1 MARDV
6 MAERPLILI
15 IGDAPDY
22 LDWEEALVE
31 QGLAVVTTND
41 DKTGH
46 KEIER
51 LEPDVVV
58 VHPGDDCASGQDAL
72 ARVQRLDPTIGV
84 VMVCGDATV
93 WHAVEAMKL
102 GAAEFVAEPPP
113 PSELALLVDRALEK
127 RRHHQRHEAEERE
140 RDQVRSN
147 LISIVSHEMRSPLL
161 FVKQCLQLLLDG
173 DVGTLDGEAKSVLQS
188 AGNRLEMALE
198 LAGDWL
204 TISRIKSGDIL
215 GEASPVEVAGVLEQA
230 VSDIQGAADARGIT
244 VQMAELSS
252 DLVVVADPEN
262 LRLIFSNLLENAI
275 KFNRQGGTIGVN
287 VSTEDGTVNVEVSD
301 TGLGIPE
308 ADLPFVFEEFFRSSM
323 KETRKIHGTGL
334 GLSIV
339 KRMVE
344 GYGGRIHVESAEGEG
359 STFVVSLPRRR
370 RDQQGPRAAGSY

>member
-1 MARDV
+1 MTQ
-6 MAERPLILI
+6 RPLILI
-15 IGDAPDY
+15 IGDAPNY
-22 LDWEEALVE
+22 QDWEEALVE
-31 QGLAVVTTND
+31 QGLTVVTTTD
-41 DKTGH
+41 DSTGH
-46 KEIER
+46 QEIER

-58 VHPGDDCASGQDAL
+58 VHPGDDCTSGQDAL

-127 RRHHQRHEAEERE
+127 RRHHQRHEAVERE

-215 GEASPVEVAGVLEQA
+215 GEASPVEVAGVLEQV
-230 VSDIQGAADARGIT
+230 VSDIQGAAAARGLT
-244 VQMAELSS
+244 VQMAEFSS

-275 KFNRQGGTIGVN
+275 KFNRPGGTIQVS
-287 VSTEDGTVNVEVSD
+287 VSTDDGSVNVEVSD

-344 GYGGRIHVESAEGEG
+344 GYGGSIEVTSVEGKG
-359 STFVVSLPRRR
+359 STFVVSFP
-370 RDQQGPRAAGSY
+370 AATGNS

>member
-1 MARDV
+1 MR
-6 MAERPLILI
+6 AEQPLVLI
-15 IGDAPDY
+15 IGGGAPDY
-22 LDWEEALVE
+22 QHWENILVE
-31 QGLAVVTTND
+31 QGLAVVTTTD
-41 DKTGH
+41 DSTGH
-46 KEIER
+46 QEIER

-58 VHPGDDCASGQDAL
+58 VHPGDDCTGGQDAL

-113 PSELALLVDRALEK
+113 PTELALLVDRALEK
-127 RRHHQRHEAEERE
+127 RRHHQRHEAVERE

-173 DVGTLDGEAKSVLQS
+173 DVGTLDSEAKSVLQS

-198 LAGDWL
+198 LASDWL

-215 GEASPVEVAGVLEQA
+215 GDASPVEVVGVLAEA
-230 VSDIQGAADARGIT
+230 VANVQGAADARGIT
-244 VQMAELSS
+244 VQMAENLS
-252 DLVVVADPEN
+252 DIEVVADPEN

-275 KFNRQGGTIGVN
+275 KFNRPEGTIRVN
-287 VSTEDGTVNVEVSD
+287 VSTDDGTVNVEVSD

-344 GYGGRIHVESAEGEG
+344 GYGGRIHVESEEGEG
-359 STFVVSLPRRR
+359 SSFVVALPAA
-370 RDQQGPRAAGSY
+370 QQKGSA

>member
-1 MARDV
+1 MTD
-6 MAERPLILI
+6 RPLILI
-15 IGDAPDY
+15 IGGGAPDY
-22 LDWEEALVE
+22 HDWEEALVE
-31 QGLAVVTTND
+31 QGLTVVTTTD
-41 DKTGH
+41 DNKGH
-46 KEIER
+46 QEIER

-58 VHPGDDCASGQDAL
+58 VHPGDDCASGQEAL
-72 ARVQRLDPTIGV
+72 ARVQRLDPSIGV

-127 RRHHQRHEAEERE
+127 RRRHQRHEAVERE

-173 DVGTLDGEAKSVLQS
+173 DVGNLDSEAKSVLQS
-188 AGNRLEMALE
+188 AGNRLELALD
-198 LAGDWL
+198 LASDWL

-215 GEASPVEVAGVLEQA
+215 GDASPVGVEDVLREA
-230 VSDIQGAADARGIT
+230 VSNIHDAANAAEVSIQL
-244 VQMAELSS
+244 AEVPDGLE
-252 DLVVVADPEN
+252 VVADPEN
-262 LRLIFSNLLENAI
+262 LRLIFSNLLENAV
-275 KFNRQGGTIGVN
+275 KFNRSGGTVRVS
-287 VSTEDGTVNVEVSD
+287 VSTDDGTASVKVSD

-323 KETRKIHGTGL
+323 KETRRIHGTGL

-359 STFVVSLPRRR
+359 STFVVSLPVA
-370 RDQQGPRAAGSY
+370 QQKGSA

>member
-1 MARDV
+1 MR
-6 MAERPLILI
+6 ERPLVLI
-15 IGDAPDY
+15 IGGGAPDY
-22 LDWEEALVE
+22 RDWEQALAE
-31 QGLAVVTTND
+31 QGLAVETTTD
-41 DKTGH
+41 DAEGH
-46 KEIER
+46 SEIER
-51 LEPDVVV
+51 LVPDVVV
-58 VHPGDDCASGQDAL
+58 VHPGKDCADGQDAL
-72 ARVQRLDPTIGV
+72 AKVQQLDPSIGV
-84 VMVCGDATV
+84 VMVCRDATV

-113 PSELALLVDRALEK
+113 PSEITLLVDRALEK
-127 RRHHQRHEAEERE
+127 RRRHKASERAENEKDRA
-140 RDQVRSN
+140 RSH

-161 FVKQCLQLLLDG
+161 FVKQCVQLLLDG

-215 GEASPVEVAGVLEQA
+215 GDASPVEVAGVLEQA
-230 VSDIQGAADARGIT
+230 VSEIQGAADARGIT
-244 VQMAELSS
+244 VQMTEFRSELK
-252 DLVVVADPEN
+252 VVADPEN

-275 KFNRQGGTIGVN
+275 KFNRPGGTIRVS
-287 VSTEDGTVNVEVSD
+287 VSTDDGTVNMEVSD

-323 KETRKIHGTGL
+323 KETSKIHGTGL

-344 GYGGRIHVESAEGEG
+344 GYGGTIEVESVEGEG
-359 STFVVSLPRRR
+359 STFVVSLP
-370 RDQQGPRAAGSY
+370 AAGSS

>member
-1 MARDV
+1 MMRTP
-6 MAERPLILI
+6 PLALI
-15 IGDAPDY
+15 IGSAPDY
-22 LDWEEALVE
+22 HDWQEALA
-31 QGLAVVTTND
+31 GLGLKVATTTD
-41 DKTGH
+41 DREGH
-46 KEIER
+46 REIER

-58 VHPGDDCASGQDAL
+58 VHPGDDCASGQEAL
-72 ARVQRLDPTIGV
+72 ARVQRLDPSIGV

-113 PSELALLVDRALEK
+113 PAELALLVDRALEK
-127 RRHHQRHEAEERE
+127 RRHHQQHEAVERE

-161 FVKQCLQLLLDG
+161 FVKQCIQLLLDG
-173 DVGTLDGEAKSVLQS
+173 DVGKLDSEAQSVLKS
-188 AGNRLEMALE
+188 AGNRLELALD

-215 GEASPVEVAGVLEQA
+215 GDAAAVDITDVLREA
-230 VSDIQGAADARGIT
+230 VSNIRETADAEGISIALADSPT
-244 VQMAELSS
+244 RLSV
-252 DLVVVADPEN
+252 LADREN
-262 LRLIFSNLLENAI
+262 LRLVFSNLLENAV
-275 KFNRQGGTIGVN
+275 KFNRRGGSVRVDVEVIDCE
-287 VSTEDGTVNVEVSD
+287 VSVEVSD

-308 ADLPFVFEEFFRSSM
+308 RDLPLVFDEFFRSSM

-344 GYGGRIHVESAEGEG
+344 GYGGRIRVESVEGEG
-359 STFVVSLPRRR
+359 STFAVTLPI
-370 RDQQGPRAAGSY
+370 AKGSTE